1 MPAETLVVERVT
13 TIGVPSV
20 VEVQFVETAYVA
32 EAALDVS
39 LICVEAD
46 APPAVT
52 VKDSVPSVKLSLASK
67 TEIVAC
73 RLLPTVV
80 VPLIEPDARSVL
92 LMPEIVYGT
101 TVPGATLVVVKV
113 NEATEP
119 SFTFVVFALNE

>member
-1 MPAETLVVERVT
+1 MPAARFVVERVA

-52 VKDSVPSVKLSLASK
+52 VKVSVPSVKLSLASR
-67 TEIVAC
+67 TEMVAC
-73 RLLPTVV
+73 PLLATVV
-80 VPLIEPDARSVL
+80 VPLNEPDARSAE
-92 LMPEIVYGT
+92 LMPDK
-101 TVPGATLVVVKV
+101 L
-113 NEATEP
+113 
-119 SFTFVVFALNE
+119 